1 MPRSSVRGID
11 TGGVLWITLVVYW
24 EVEVSFERVRITDF
38 GRGEAEVVVAVV
50 EMMYMRRRY
59 KEMRW

>member
-1 MPRSSVRGID
+1 M
-11 TGGVLWITLVVYW
+11 VVYW